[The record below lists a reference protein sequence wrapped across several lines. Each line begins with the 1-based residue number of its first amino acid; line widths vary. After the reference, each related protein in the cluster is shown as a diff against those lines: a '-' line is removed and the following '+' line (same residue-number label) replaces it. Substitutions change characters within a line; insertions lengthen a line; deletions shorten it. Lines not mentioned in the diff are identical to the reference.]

1 METAKELAKAI
12 LHKAPIAA
20 DKDPAGTEKAQA
32 FCEGYK
38 AFLDAAKTEREAVLE
53 GERMLLAAGMCAAWS

>member
-38 AFLDAAKTEREAVLE
+38 AFLDAAKTER
-53 GERMLLAAGMCAAWS
+53 